1 LGTGPTPDKCDPK
14 ARNKVICAPI
24 DMANM
29 KNINNLIT
37 LRKMAFGIY

>member
-1 LGTGPTPDKCDPK
+1 MGETYADNPV
-14 ARNKVICAPI
+14 ARNNVIHAPI

-29 KNINNLIT
+29 KNINNLII